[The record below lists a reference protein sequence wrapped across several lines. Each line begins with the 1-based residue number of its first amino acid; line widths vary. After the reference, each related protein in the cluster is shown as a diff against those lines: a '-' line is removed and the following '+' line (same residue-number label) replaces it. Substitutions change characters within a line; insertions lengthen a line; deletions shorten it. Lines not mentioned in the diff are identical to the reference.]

1 MILHSLAVG
10 PLDVNC
16 YVAACPR
23 SREAL
28 VIDPGGDEERIWQLL
43 TAQRLTLRYVV
54 NTHGHFDHVGGNA
67 YLVKQSGAGLLI
79 HGRDLKLLEAMS
91 SQGAMFG
98 CRLEASPPPA
108 RFLEDKEVLTVGD
121 LRFTVIHTPG
131 HTQGGVS
138 LLAEG
143 HLFSGDTL
151 FAGSVGRTDLPGGD
165 YDLLMASIHDR
176 LLILPDETIVHPGHG
191 PETTI
196 GREKIHNP
204 FLTENRDRI

>member
-1 MILHSLAVG
+1 MILHSLVVG

-28 VIDPGGDEERIWQLL
+28 VIDPGGDEERIWRLL
-43 TAQRLTLRYVV
+43 TAERLTLRYVV

-67 YLVKQSGAGLLI
+67 YLVKQSGAALLI
-79 HGRDLKLLEAMS
+79 HRRDLKLLEAMS

-98 CRLEASPPPA
+98 CRLESSPAPT
-108 RFLEDKEVLTVGD
+108 RFLEDGEVLAVGD
-121 LRFTVIHTPG
+121 LEVTVIHTPG
-131 HTQGGVS
+131 HTAGGIS
-138 LLAEG
+138 LLIDG

-165 YDLLMASIHDR
+165 CGALMASIHDR
-176 LLILPDETIVHPGHG
+176 LLTLPDATLVHPGHG
-191 PETTI
+191 PDTTI
-196 GREKIHNP
+196 GRERGCNP
-204 FLTENRDRI
+204 FLCGGDDRL